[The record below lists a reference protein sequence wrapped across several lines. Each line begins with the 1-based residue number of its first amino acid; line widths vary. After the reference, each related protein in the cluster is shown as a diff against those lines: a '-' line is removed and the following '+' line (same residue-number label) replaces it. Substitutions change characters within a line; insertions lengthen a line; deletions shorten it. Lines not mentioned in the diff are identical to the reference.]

1 MELDRRKR
9 LASLPFSEKIRI
21 LEKLRD
27 RSRTIA
33 ASGLRKEA
41 VRLQMRKVQVGRNP
55 PGLSSGKRVGA
66 DRCTLQPGLPVA
78 LKDKVV
84 DDLHWLAVAVAP
96 CRNTLEWLRYCS
108 AAVRRELVPALLKE
122 PRGSSL
128 LSGREVHLDAVF
140 SLSEDL
146 LKEVQK
152 FNLAKWILEVD
163 EDVLGRYVYRISA
176 SLFGETYEGQADNAE
191 RLRSLRRQGRKALRG
206 QLPNEQRQLGHEI
219 RRHSL

>member
-1 MELDRRKR
+1 MVAVL
-9 LASLPFSEKIRI
+9 LS
-21 LEKLRD
+21 
-27 RSRTIA
+27 SRTKRAGPCPFEGA
-33 ASGLRKEA
+33 A
-41 VRLQMRKVQVGRNP
+41 
-55 PGLSSGKRVGA
+55 
-66 DRCTLQPGLPVA
+66 
-78 LKDKVV
+78 
-84 DDLHWLAVAVAP
+84 
-96 CRNTLEWLRYCS
+96 
-108 AAVRRELVPALLKE
+108 
-122 PRGSSL
+122 GSSL

>member
-1 MELDRRKR
+1 
-9 LASLPFSEKIRI
+9 
-21 LEKLRD
+21 
-27 RSRTIA
+27 
-33 ASGLRKEA
+33 
-41 VRLQMRKVQVGRNP
+41 
-55 PGLSSGKRVGA
+55 
-66 DRCTLQPGLPVA
+66 
-78 LKDKVV
+78 
-84 DDLHWLAVAVAP
+84 
-96 CRNTLEWLRYCS
+96 
-108 AAVRRELVPALLKE
+108 
-122 PRGSSL
+122 
-128 LSGREVHLDAVF
+128 
-140 SLSEDL
+140 L

>member
-1 MELDRRKR
+1 M
-9 LASLPFSEKIRI
+9 
-21 LEKLRD
+21 
-27 RSRTIA
+27 
-33 ASGLRKEA
+33 
-41 VRLQMRKVQVGRNP
+41 
-55 PGLSSGKRVGA
+55 
-66 DRCTLQPGLPVA
+66 A
-78 LKDKVV
+78 LKGKVV

-128 LSGREVHLDAVF
+128 LSGGEVHLDAVF

-176 SLFGETYEGQADNAE
+176 SLFGETYEGQAHNAE

>member
-1 MELDRRKR
+1 M
-9 LASLPFSEKIRI
+9 
-21 LEKLRD
+21 
-27 RSRTIA
+27 
-33 ASGLRKEA
+33 
-41 VRLQMRKVQVGRNP
+41 
-55 PGLSSGKRVGA
+55 
-66 DRCTLQPGLPVA
+66 A
-78 LKDKVV
+78 LKGKVV

-128 LSGREVHLDAVF
+128 LSGGEVHLDAVF

-163 EDVLGRYVYRISA
+163 EYVLGRYV
-176 SLFGETYEGQADNAE
+176 
-191 RLRSLRRQGRKALRG
+191 
-206 QLPNEQRQLGHEI
+206 
-219 RRHSL
+219 